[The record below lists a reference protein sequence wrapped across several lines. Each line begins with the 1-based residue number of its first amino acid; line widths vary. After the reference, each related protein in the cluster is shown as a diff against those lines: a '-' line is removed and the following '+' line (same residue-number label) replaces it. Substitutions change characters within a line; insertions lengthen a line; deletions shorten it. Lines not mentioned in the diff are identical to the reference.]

1 MNVRC
6 QPNCQ
11 SNSEKLKHIQ
21 NQILQKRYFLWQ
33 IFQVDQCHKMIIF
46 NNRQQFDICDGHNSN
61 HLAIECSSIHSLS
74 THDFNQCLFTGF
86 NTKAFN
92 IISIIITEEE
102 EGRRE
107 ERGCIM
113 WKLFETRKAVT
124 RLTIAGSNYVIIIW
138 NKSVSNTCGRQ
149 NT

>member
-1 MNVRC
+1 MIPFINVRC

-33 IFQVDQCHKMIIF
+33 IFQVDHCHKMIIF

-92 IISIIITEEE
+92 IASSQKRKK
-102 EGRRE
+102 GG
-107 ERGCIM
+107 ER
-113 WKLFETRKAVT
+113 VQ
-124 RLTIAGSNYVIIIW
+124 YVKVVRDKECC
-138 NKSVSNTCGRQ
+138 NQADHCRQ
-149 NT
+149 QLCYNNLK